1 MINSGYYTR
10 ALEVRA
16 LNDLEGTCCIYIYAL
31 AVIVVVVGIR
41 EIYTNVE
48 RESSRQRNCV
58 HWSEF
63 KKRGKET
70 KNYKNEPTDFRRARG
85 FLYSN

>member
-1 MINSGYYTR
+1 MINSRYYTR

-48 RESSRQRNCV
+48 KEASRQCIKLK
-58 HWSEF
+58 EF
-63 KKRGKET
+63 KKRGER
-70 KNYKNEPTDFRRARG
+70 NE
-85 FLYSN
+85 NKK

>member
-1 MINSGYYTR
+1 MINSPYYSRTF
-10 ALEVRA
+10 EVRA

-48 RESSRQRNCV
+48 KEASRNCIQ
-58 HWSEF
+58 
-63 KKRGKET
+63 KR
-70 KNYKNEPTDFRRARG
+70 DFIKQGEQAE
-85 FLYSN
+85 N